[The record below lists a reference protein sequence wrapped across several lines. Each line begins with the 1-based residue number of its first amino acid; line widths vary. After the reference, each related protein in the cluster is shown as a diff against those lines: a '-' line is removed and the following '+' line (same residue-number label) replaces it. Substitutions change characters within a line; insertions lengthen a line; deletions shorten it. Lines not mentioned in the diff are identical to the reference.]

1 MKGNLTKTTK
11 HVAMVLQL
19 VLKNQNVNGKEH
31 FRMIYLM
38 GFVGANFMWLGGIIG
53 TYSIGHKI
61 FESEYYQG
69 VLHGKRT
76 MYNPE

>member
-1 MKGNLTKTTK
+1 
-11 HVAMVLQL
+11 MVLQL
-19 VLKNQNVNGKEH
+19 ALMNQNVNGKEH
-31 FRMIYLM
+31 FRMTYHM
-38 GFVGANFMWLGGIIG
+38 DFVGTNFMKLGGIIG
-53 TYSIGHKI
+53 SYSIGHKN